1 MGGEAERIRVGGAA
15 RCPFCHDGL
24 EKTAEVV
31 ACAPCGA
38 RFHQA
43 CLQANDGRCPAC
55 GATEVLMP
63 PRPRSTRRRDPPAG
77 SKIAVAREDDRTR
90 FSWDPRTG
98 ADTFLMWLFL
108 LMIFTA
114 PLAWLWWR
122 ARKHTTAEVVLGDEV
137 LEFDVVNPNT
147 LKGSRVRVRREEVGA
162 VRVSA
167 APGGQHYALTIDVG
181 IERHKVMT
189 GFSGAALT
197 PPEMEWLA
205 AEIQAW
211 VAGG

>member
-43 CLQANDGRCPAC
+43 CLQANEGRCPAC
-55 GATEVLMP
+55 GATEVLLP
-63 PRPRSTRRRDPPAG
+63 PRPRSRRRDPPAG
-77 SKIAVAREDDRTR
+77 SKIQVARDDERTT
-90 FSWDPRTG
+90 FSWDPRTRS
-98 ADTFLMWLFL
+98 DTFLMWLFALML
-108 LMIFTA
+108 LTL

-122 ARKHTTAEVVLGDEV
+122 ARKRYPRAEVVLGDET
-137 LEFDVVNPNT
+137 LEFDAISAHT
-147 LKGSRVRVRREEVGA
+147 LKGSRVKVRREEVGA

-167 APGGQHYALTIDVG
+167 MPGEQQYALTVDVG
-181 IERHKVMT
+181 IERHRVMT
-189 GFSGAALT
+189 GLAGSALT
-197 PPEMEWLA
+197 PPELEWLA
-205 AEIQAW
+205 AEIQGWA
-211 VAGG
+211 AG